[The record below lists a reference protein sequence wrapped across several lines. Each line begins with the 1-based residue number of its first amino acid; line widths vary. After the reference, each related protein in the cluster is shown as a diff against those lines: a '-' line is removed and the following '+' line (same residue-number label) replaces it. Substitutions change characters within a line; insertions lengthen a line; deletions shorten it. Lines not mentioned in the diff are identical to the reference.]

1 MKNLLTILKN
11 SPLKDITE
19 YGRVVHAEM
28 DAILACGR
36 TNNST
41 VGSSIF
47 VTTFPCHN
55 CAKHILAAGIKEV
68 FFIEPYPKSRALD
81 LWDDSMELKLPNSS
95 NDKLQFSP
103 FVGVGPRSFLD
114 LFSMAQ
120 SAGSKIIRKSNGEK
134 ISWDPKEATLR
145 LSSNTFSLNEIEKD
159 IIAKLEEIEQP
170 VN

>member
-1 MKNLLTILKN
+1 
-11 SPLKDITE
+11 
-19 YGRVVHAEM
+19 
-28 DAILACGR
+28 
-36 TNNST
+36 
-41 VGSSIF
+41 
-47 VTTFPCHN
+47 
-55 CAKHILAAGIKEV
+55 
-68 FFIEPYPKSRALD
+68 
-81 LWDDSMELKLPNSS
+81 
-95 NDKLQFSP
+95 
-103 FVGVGPRSFLD
+103 VGVGPRSFLD